1 VILAG
6 RIQAMVQDHGDPVV
20 TPKWGGLDGLK
31 MLGMMVFDFFSWGV
45 EPLLD
50 FIDLILMG

>member
-31 MLGMMVFDFFSWGV
+31 MLGMIVSDFFHGV
-45 EPLLD
+45 LNR
-50 FIDLILMG
+50 FLILLI